1 MNISSKAVINSVNQL
16 QIWSDIFGKTVSLN
30 TKYCNPLRV
39 DKNPGCW
46 LKKVGNKVYLIDYGC
61 SRFHYIDIFK
71 AVEIR
76 YNLKVFS
83 QVIDKV
89 IDIHVYGNN
98 KVNFEKI
105 DSYKATKKFK
115 FKLEYR
121 LSEFDDIQNQYWSR
135 RGITLSQLE
144 SDNIKFTNCYRCNTR
159 NHQDELF
166 YFYPRMAY
174 VITFE
179 SGNKKIVIPN
189 SKQRF
194 ITDANAEDIGG
205 VWDMNGEQI
214 VVTKDTLLLLQKQ
227 LQEKHRIIAVGT
239 TSTRT
244 LESIYWMGV
253 QLQQSIKNPFYVS
266 QWVPYQ
272 LNPLPEEMVLATLI
286 DYCTANNIDA
296 IQGSTQLIIVPSY
309 TFKFISGILTNFH
322 QPQSTLLLLIAAF
335 LGDAWKDIYAHALNA
350 EYRFLSYGDCCL
362 FLR

>member
-76 YNLKVFS
+76 YNLKTFS
-83 QVIDKV
+83 QVVDKV

-105 DSYKATKKFK
+105 DSYKTTKKFK

-214 VVTKDTLLLLQKQ
+214 VVTKSYKDYRHLKNLGYNTLFNLNEGAISKKLISICESFKDVVIFYDNDRAGIEASSRLSSLIKGSR
-227 LQEKHRIIAVGT
+227 EVRINDENSKDPDELFLNNLHFKKI
-239 TSTRT
+239 
-244 LESIYWMGV
+244 
-253 QLQQSIKNPFYVS
+253 IKN
-266 QWVPYQ
+266 
-272 LNPLPEEMVLATLI
+272 
-286 DYCTANNIDA
+286 
-296 IQGSTQLIIVPSY
+296 IINE
-309 TFKFISGILTNFH
+309 KN
-322 QPQSTLLLLIAAF
+322 
-335 LGDAWKDIYAHALNA
+335 
-350 EYRFLSYGDCCL
+350 
-362 FLR
+362 